1 VFGKRSQGDNSPNGA
16 VTQPVTTRQRR
27 APDILRRIPPA
38 GTAHSYPQRSS
49 TTEPLRNTAGTL
61 RRRPPRIR
69 MDTFHRDL
77 LTYMLLWGPHGK
89 LYDED
94 LYPRFGMNV
103 SQFRRRFSMLATRL
117 DQSELDPADLA
128 LLAKARLY
136 LANRSDVNVPQV

>member
-1 VFGKRSQGDNSPNGA
+1 
-16 VTQPVTTRQRR
+16 
-27 APDILRRIPPA
+27 
-38 GTAHSYPQRSS
+38 
-49 TTEPLRNTAGTL
+49 
-61 RRRPPRIR
+61 
-69 MDTFHRDL
+69 
-77 LTYMLLWGPHGK
+77 
-89 LYDED
+89 

>member
-1 VFGKRSQGDNSPNGA
+1 
-16 VTQPVTTRQRR
+16 
-27 APDILRRIPPA
+27 
-38 GTAHSYPQRSS
+38 
-49 TTEPLRNTAGTL
+49 
-61 RRRPPRIR
+61 

-77 LTYMLLWGPHGK
+77 LTYMLPWGPHGK